1 MMIRRLIFAVMA
13 SLVIAACANAP
24 ATAVITIP
32 APHTAVALP
41 TAPPPIA
48 AAPNPATTPVAP
60 LAVDTEYLTMQKAA
74 QIMSCNA
81 DIITAND
88 TYSFIC
94 IAADGHST
102 DVQLSRY
109 AIPAEARAAFD
120 AARGATATQCF
131 HNYLAAEWQNDEQPA
146 DTAQPLRH
154 RFYAWQAGTWYVK
167 AHAFDIDG
175 QPVTVSPAEL
185 SEAIYQSADYNG
197 FLPAIEEGGGCQ

>member
-1 MMIRRLIFAVMA
+1 MIKPLIFAMIT
-13 SLVIAACANAP
+13 SLVIAACGGAP
-24 ATAVITIP
+24 ATIVITVP

-41 TAPPPIA
+41 TAPPPTA
-48 AAPNPATTPVAP
+48 AAPNPGTATVVAP

-94 IAADGHST
+94 IAANGHST

-109 AIPAEARAAFD
+109 ATPAEARAAFD
-120 AARGATATQCF
+120 AARGATPTQCF
-131 HNYLAAEWQNDEQPA
+131 HNYLAAEWQNDEQPT

-167 AHAFDIDG
+167 AHAFDVDG
-175 QPVTVSPAEL
+175 QPATLSPADL

-197 FLPAIEEGGGCQ
+197 FLPAIEEGGGCK

>member
-1 MMIRRLIFAVMA
+1 MIRRLIFAA
-13 SLVIAACANAP
+13 IPSLVIAACAGAP
-24 ATAVITIP
+24 AATVITVS

-41 TAPPPIA
+41 TAPPPA
-48 AAPNPATTPVAP
+48 VATAIAP

-109 AIPAEARAAFD
+109 AAPAEARAAFD

-154 RFYAWQAGTWYVK
+154 RFYAWQAGTWHVK
-167 AHAFDIDG
+167 AHAFDVDG
-175 QPVTVSPAEL
+175 QPATLSPADL

-197 FLPAIEEGGGCQ
+197 FLPAIEEGGGCK